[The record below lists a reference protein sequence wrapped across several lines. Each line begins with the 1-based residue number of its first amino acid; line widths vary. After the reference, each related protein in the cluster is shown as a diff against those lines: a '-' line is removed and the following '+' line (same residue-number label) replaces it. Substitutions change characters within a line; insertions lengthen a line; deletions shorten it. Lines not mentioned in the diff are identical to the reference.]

1 MSNKSTKETG
11 HKGLLV
17 WQRSM
22 ALTTD
27 VYKATQGFPTDERYG
42 LTSQIRR
49 AAVSAPSNIAEG
61 YGRHTTGEYR
71 HHLCIAHGSLLE
83 LETQLI
89 LSTDLGYL
97 KSDVADRLTG
107 EIQEIC
113 RMLAAMTTRLKP

>member
-1 MSNKSTKETG
+1 MSHGSTKDKG

-61 YGRHTTGEYR
+61 YGRHATGEYR
-71 HHLCIAHGSLLE
+71 HHLRIARGSLLE
-83 LETQLI
+83 LETQII
-89 LSTDLGYL
+89 LSVDLGYL
-97 KSDVADRLTG
+97 NNKTANVLAD
-107 EIQEIC
+107 EIREISK
-113 RMLAAMTTRLKP
+113 MLSVMTARLKP